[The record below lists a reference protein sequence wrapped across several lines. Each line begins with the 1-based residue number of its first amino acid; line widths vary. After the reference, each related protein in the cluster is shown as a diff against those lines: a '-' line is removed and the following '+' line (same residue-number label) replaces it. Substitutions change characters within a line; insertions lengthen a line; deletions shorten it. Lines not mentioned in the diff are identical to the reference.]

1 MITRTVKAQLLAFA
15 TVTAVGVS
23 YVGAEYTGLVDDV
36 LGRGYTVQA
45 DFADSGGIFPAPR
58 SPTAGC
64 RWVASARCG

>member
-36 LGRGYTVQA
+36 LGRGYTVRA
-45 DFADSGGIFPAPR
+45 DFADSGGIFPGAEVTYR
-58 SPTAGC
+58 GC
-64 RWVASARCG
+64 RWAASARCG